1 MSGKIKIVNG
11 EVVRDGAD
19 LEAGSQRG
27 ATTSSG
33 STSVGQAVNSLSS
46 NSFVNNVSRY
56 NKGAIAFLVVL
67 ALLGMRIAFPILMM
81 VVLYNVFV
89 VFKLPPVHR
98 YLFLLLL
105 VELVVV
111 LYEVRTPGEQVAMCV
126 LFLIYQSHRP
136 RHDQGVA
143 VVRLLTAATNI

>member
-1 MSGKIKIVNG
+1 MTGKIKIVNG

-27 ATTSSG
+27 TTTTTTSGG
-33 STSVGQAVNSLSS
+33 STRGDQAGNSLSS

-81 VVLYNVFV
+81 LVLYNVL
-89 VFKLPPVHR
+89 KSSSTASGPSLPFSSSFGR
-98 YLFLLLL
+98 TGNNALRSTNARRTGSN
-105 VELVVV
+105 
-111 LYEVRTPGEQVAMCV
+111 VRTVSDLPKPPPSA
-126 LFLIYQSHRP
+126 
-136 RHDQGVA
+136 
-143 VVRLLTAATNI
+143 

>member
-1 MSGKIKIVNG
+1 MKGKIKIVNG

-33 STSVGQAVNSLSS
+33 NTSVGHAANSLSS

-67 ALLGMRIAFPILMM
+67 ALLGMRIAFPILMV
-81 VVLYNVFV
+81 VVLYNVF
-89 VFKLPPVHR
+89 KSSSSATSPSLPFFPSFGR
-98 YLFLLLL
+98 TGNSARSTNARRTGGN
-105 VELVVV
+105 
-111 LYEVRTPGEQVAMCV
+111 VRTVSDLPKPPPSA
-126 LFLIYQSHRP
+126 
-136 RHDQGVA
+136 
-143 VVRLLTAATNI
+143 

>member
-1 MSGKIKIVNG
+1 MKGKIKIVNG

-33 STSVGQAVNSLSS
+33 STSVGQAANSLSS

-81 VVLYNVFV
+81 VVLYNVF
-89 VFKLPPVHR
+89 KSSSSATSPSLPFSPSFGR
-98 YLFLLLL
+98 TGSSALRSTNARRTGGN
-105 VELVVV
+105 
-111 LYEVRTPGEQVAMCV
+111 VRTVSDLPKPPPSA
-126 LFLIYQSHRP
+126 
-136 RHDQGVA
+136 
-143 VVRLLTAATNI
+143 